1 MDDTADRALDDFLT
15 LFAVAADE
23 GAFDADAVCA
33 AEFATG
39 PRAAAK
45 ARAIRRG
52 AIGLT
57 RDGSEAV
64 ADRVRRRANRHFA
77 DPADAVAW
85 LASVLAALDRRTG
98 TDDR

>member
-23 GAFDADAVCA
+23 GTFDADAVCA
-33 AEFATG
+33 AEFGTG
-39 PRAAAK
+39 QRASAK
-45 ARAIRRG
+45 ARTIRQG
-52 AIGLT
+52 AVTLM

-77 DPADAVAW
+77 DPAEAVDW
-85 LASVLAALDRRTG
+85 LASALAALDRRTG
-98 TDDR
+98 KDER